1 MSNENEHLAPEADV
15 NEAPAASAEAPE
27 ELIGEP
33 TPEQLAEDLPED
45 PASGS

>member
-27 ELIGEP
+27 ELSGELA
-33 TPEQLAEDLPED
+33 TGQLA
-45 PASGS
+45 